1 MPEGPEIRRAAD
13 KVARRLVGGALTSI
27 KLPYPPISEFDGVL
41 GDASVESVTSRGKA
55 LLMRFDNGLTLYS
68 HSQLYGRWTVN
79 RVTTKVRWNRSLR
92 AEFISKGY
100 AVRLWSATDVEVV
113 PTRDEEAH
121 PYIAKLGPDVLGKT
135 TTPDVIKSR
144 LESPRFHGRSAASLM
159 LDQSFVA
166 GLGNYLRSEIL
177 HQAGV
182 HPKTRPKDLDSETIT
197 KWGSLTKSIS
207 IRSYESNGLTVS
219 DELAG
224 KRKEMGERRRS
235 YRHSAFCR
243 NGKDCHVCGATII
256 RIRVSGRRLDMCP
269 ECQVES

>member
-13 KVARRLVGGALTSI
+13 KVARRLVESTLTSVR
-27 KLPYPPISEFDGVL
+27 LPYPPISEFGEVI
-41 GDASVESVTSRGKA
+41 GNANVESVTSRGKA

-121 PYIAKLGPDVLGKT
+121 PYIAKLGPDVLDKT
-135 TTPDVIKSR
+135 TTPDVIKNR
-144 LESPRFHGRSAASLM
+144 LESPRFNGRSAASLM

-207 IRSYESNGLTVS
+207 IRSYESSGLTVS

-269 ECQVES
+269 KCQVES

>member
-41 GDASVESVTSRGKA
+41 GEASVKSVTSRGKA

-79 RVTTKVRWNRSLR
+79 RISTKVRWNRSLR
-92 AEFISKGY
+92 AEFVSKGH
-100 AVRLWSATDVEVV
+100 AVRLWSATDVEVI
-113 PTRDEEAH
+113 PTKDEEAH
-121 PYIAKLGPDVLGKT
+121 PYIAKLGPDVLDET
-135 TTPDVIKSR
+135 TSPDVIKNR
-144 LESPRFHGRSAASLM
+144 LESPRFNGRSAASLM

-182 HPKTRPKDLDSETIT
+182 HPKARPKDLDVESVT
-197 KWGSLTKSIS
+197 KWGSLTKAIS

-224 KRKEMGERRRS
+224 RRKDMGERRRS

-243 NGKDCHVCGATII
+243 VGRDCHICGATII

>member
-121 PYIAKLGPDVLGKT
+121 PYIAKLGPDVLDET
-135 TTPDVIKSR
+135 TSPDVIKNR
-144 LESPRFHGRSAASLM
+144 LESPRFNGRTAASLM

-182 HPKTRPKDLDSETIT
+182 HPKTRPKDLDSENIT

-269 ECQVES
+269 KCQVEY